1 MYTIYRKRREN
12 LKNYNLQKKK
22 RKFKELQFLQA
33 WQGFYARQEVLK
45 ISEHLVSQ
53 TNSAKRPLTILQKST
68 KKKVTVRLKNEVE
81 YKGKM
86 DNVDS
91 YMNLIMTD
99 AEELHDGKTIANYGR
114 VIVRGNNVL
123 FIKLENEL

>member
-1 MYTIYRKRREN
+1 M
-12 LKNYNLQKKK
+12 
-22 RKFKELQFLQA
+22 
-33 WQGFYARQEVLK
+33 
-45 ISEHLVSQ
+45 SQ
-53 TNSAKRPLTILQKST
+53 SIAKRPLTTLQKST
-68 KKKVTVRLKNEVE
+68 KKNVIVRLKNEVE

-86 DNVDS
+86 ENVDS

-99 AEELHDGKTIANYGR
+99 AEELHDNKVIANYGR

>member
-1 MYTIYRKRREN
+1 MNI
-12 LKNYNLQKKK
+12 
-22 RKFKELQFLQA
+22 
-33 WQGFYARQEVLK
+33 V
-45 ISEHLVSQ
+45 SETTS
-53 TNSAKRPLTILQKST
+53 KRPLTTLQKHT
-68 KKKVTVRLKNEVE
+68 KKNVVVRLKNDVE

-99 AEELHDGKTIANYGR
+99 AEELKDGKAVEKFGR
-114 VIVRGNNVL
+114 VILRGNNVL

>member
-1 MYTIYRKRREN
+1 
-12 LKNYNLQKKK
+12 
-22 RKFKELQFLQA
+22 
-33 WQGFYARQEVLK
+33 
-45 ISEHLVSQ
+45 VSQ
-53 TNSAKRPLTILQKST
+53 TTSAKRPLTVLQKST

-99 AEELHDGKTIANYGR
+99 AEEVYNGKTVANYGR

-123 FIKLENEL
+123 FIKLESEL

>member
-1 MYTIYRKRREN
+1 MHDKGN
-12 LKNYNLQKKK
+12 
-22 RKFKELQFLQA
+22 
-33 WQGFYARQEVLK
+33 
-45 ISEHLVSQ
+45 SVSQ
-53 TNSAKRPLTILQKST
+53 STAKRPLTTLQKST
-68 KKKVTVRLKNEVE
+68 KKKVTVRLKNEIE

-99 AEELHDGKTIANYGR
+99 AEEFHDGKVIANYGK
-114 VIVRGNNVL
+114 VIVRGKNVL

>member
-1 MYTIYRKRREN
+1 M
-12 LKNYNLQKKK
+12 
-22 RKFKELQFLQA
+22 
-33 WQGFYARQEVLK
+33 
-45 ISEHLVSQ
+45 SE
-53 TNSAKRPLTILQKST
+53 TGAKRPLTMLQKNT
-68 KKKVTVRLKNEVE
+68 RKLVTVRLKNEVE

-99 AEELHDGKTIANYGR
+99 AEEMQEDRVVANYGR

>member
-1 MYTIYRKRREN
+1 MN
-12 LKNYNLQKKK
+12 
-22 RKFKELQFLQA
+22 
-33 WQGFYARQEVLK
+33 
-45 ISEHLVSQ
+45 
-53 TNSAKRPLTILQKST
+53 
-68 KKKVTVRLKNEVE
+68 KKVIVRLKSDVE

-86 DNVDS
+86 NNVVS

-99 AEELHDGKTIANYGR
+99 AEEVSNGKTVANYGR

>member
-1 MYTIYRKRREN
+1 M
-12 LKNYNLQKKK
+12 
-22 RKFKELQFLQA
+22 
-33 WQGFYARQEVLK
+33 
-45 ISEHLVSQ
+45 SQ
-53 TNSAKRPLTILQKST
+53 SNSAKRPLTTLQKNT
-68 KKKVTVRLKNEVE
+68 KKKVTVRLKSEIE

-99 AEELHDGKTIANYGR
+99 AEEIHEGRTIANYGR

-123 FIKLENEL
+123 FSGDNGDHRLCGGGRRGHVKGSA

>member
-1 MYTIYRKRREN
+1 M
-12 LKNYNLQKKK
+12 
-22 RKFKELQFLQA
+22 
-33 WQGFYARQEVLK
+33 
-45 ISEHLVSQ
+45 SQ
-53 TNSAKRPLTILQKST
+53 STAKRPLTMLQKST
-68 KKKVTVRLKNEVE
+68 KKKVIVRLKNEVE

-99 AEELHDGKTIANYGR
+99 AEEHFGGKMIANYGR

-123 FIKLENEL
+123 FIKIENEL

>member
-1 MYTIYRKRREN
+1 MHDKWITSVAIKCKKTSNNTSKKYKEKGNSSPEKRGRI
-12 LKNYNLQKKK
+12 Q
-22 RKFKELQFLQA
+22 R
-33 WQGFYARQEVLK
+33 
-45 ISEHLVSQ
+45 
-53 TNSAKRPLTILQKST
+53 
-68 KKKVTVRLKNEVE
+68 
-81 YKGKM
+81 KM

-99 AEELHDGKTIANYGR
+99 AEELHESKVIANYGR

>member
-1 MYTIYRKRREN
+1 M
-12 LKNYNLQKKK
+12 
-22 RKFKELQFLQA
+22 
-33 WQGFYARQEVLK
+33 
-45 ISEHLVSQ
+45 SQ
-53 TNSAKRPLTILQKST
+53 TTSSKRPLTILQKST

-86 DNVDS
+86 ENVDS

-99 AEELHDGKTIANYGR
+99 AEEVLNGKTVANYGR

>member
-1 MYTIYRKRREN
+1 MNI
-12 LKNYNLQKKK
+12 
-22 RKFKELQFLQA
+22 
-33 WQGFYARQEVLK
+33 V
-45 ISEHLVSQ
+45 SETTS
-53 TNSAKRPLTILQKST
+53 KRPLTTLQKHT
-68 KKKVTVRLKNEVE
+68 KKNVVVRLKNDVE

-99 AEELHDGKTIANYGR
+99 AEELNDGKVTEKFGR
-114 VIVRGNNVL
+114 VILRGNNVL